1 MVDVLLTRVF
11 YPKIIDDK
19 CEGDGAGDVFPKA
32 GRLFAFKIS
41 VGCQAF
47 AEQFVG

>member
-1 MVDVLLTRVF
+1 MVDVLQTHVF

-19 CEGDGAGDVFPKA
+19 CEGDGAGDVLTKA
-32 GRLFAFKIS
+32 GCLFALKIS
-41 VGCQAF
+41 VGGQAF

>member
-1 MVDVLLTRVF
+1 MVDVFLTCVF

-32 GRLFAFKIS
+32 GCLFAFKIS
-41 VGCQAF
+41 VGGQAF
-47 AEQFVG
+47 VEQFVG